1 MNLSKK
7 IALVGTTGSSFY
19 GFRADLIRSLLKN
32 GHQVYAFT
40 SEYTEDCLEKIK
52 ALGAEPITYQL
63 SRGGLNP
70 FADIAS
76 TYQLIRKIKK
86 IKPDIVF
93 SYFAKPVIYGTLAA
107 SFAKVPH
114 IIGMLEGLGYTFTE
128 QPEGQSSKTKL
139 IRNIQVLLYR
149 LAFPRLDDMIFLN
162 PDDEK
167 DLIHTYTLPVKKVH

>member
-1 MNLSKK
+1 
-7 IALVGTTGSSFY
+7 
-19 GFRADLIRSLLKN
+19 FRADLIKSLIAN
-32 GHQVYAFT
+32 GNQVYAFT

-93 SYFAKPVIYGTLAA
+93 SYFAKP
-107 SFAKVPH
+107 
-114 IIGMLEGLGYTFTE
+114 
-128 QPEGQSSKTKL
+128 
-139 IRNIQVLLYR
+139 
-149 LAFPRLDDMIFLN
+149 
-162 PDDEK
+162 
-167 DLIHTYTLPVKKVH
+167 